1 MNTSKP
7 VESVIRPSS
16 FASRAALPLAVFAV
30 ALVALLFS
38 EVRMMA
44 WAEAS
49 ELHHALQ
56 HIIIFLAGFGMGGAG
71 LSMLHIRK
79 QQ

>member
-1 MNTSKP
+1 MNTNKP
-7 VESVIRPSS
+7 LENVIKPSS
-16 FASRAALPLAVFAV
+16 FASRAAVPLAIFAV
-30 ALVALLFS
+30 AAVALLFS

-56 HIIIFLAGFGMGGAG
+56 HVIIFLAGFGMGGAG

-79 QQ
+79 HQ